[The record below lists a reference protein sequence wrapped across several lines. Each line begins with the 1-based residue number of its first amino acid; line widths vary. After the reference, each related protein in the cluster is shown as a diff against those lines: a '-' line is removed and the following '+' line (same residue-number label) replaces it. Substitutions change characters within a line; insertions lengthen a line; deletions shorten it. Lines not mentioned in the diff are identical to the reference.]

1 MIDSNY
7 WRQNEPRKKII
18 KRRLVIFGALLIF
31 SFITAIA
38 TYFITKDIQP
48 PPDPSSQVLVE
59 SRIEPSLNRLTIPL
73 KMEIIVHYLK
83 SDSMVATSTLGIE
96 IQEIMND
103 WKRFDDVNDDDVNV
117 TSIDDYDDNE
127 TSDEGS
133 VYF

>member
-59 SRIEPSLNRLTIPL
+59 SRIEPSLHRLTIPL

-103 WKRFDDVNDDDVNV
+103 WKRFDDVNV

>member
-1 MIDSNY
+1 VIDSNY

-103 WKRFDDVNDDDVNV
+103 WKRFDDVNV